1 MLLFKIYLWL
11 FLLIYIVGV
20 VFDPTNGNHAVWTII
35 DMVVSGFGLL
45 GLYGYLY
52 NRLFFNKLTW
62 RAIFV
67 LIIVI
72 DLFSATILN
81 RFQLM
86 NLFGFIPIL
95 PAYYGLYKY
104 ADKFPEK
111 AK

>member
-1 MLLFKIYLWL
+1 MLFKIYLWL
-11 FLLIYIVGV
+11 FVLIYIVGV
-20 VFDPTNGNHAVWTII
+20 VFDPTKGNHAVWTII

-67 LIIVI
+67 LMIAI
-72 DLFSATILN
+72 DIFSATILN

-104 ADKFPEK
+104 ADKFSEK
-111 AK
+111 S